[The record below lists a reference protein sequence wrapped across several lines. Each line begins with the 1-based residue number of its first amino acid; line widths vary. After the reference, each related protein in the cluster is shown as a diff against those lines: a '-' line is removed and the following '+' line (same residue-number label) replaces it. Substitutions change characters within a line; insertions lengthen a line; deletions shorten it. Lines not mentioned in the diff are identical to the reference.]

1 MTKQELK
8 DRLTDAIALLTVPG
22 VGRMRYTRLVRAFGS
37 PGAAL
42 AAPIS
47 QLVTVSGISRGI
59 ASDIRKSADPT
70 KAAKTGRWT
79 LMRRDQAAA
88 RVIQLGW
95 EALFIED
102 DRYPAPLRRIPDAPP
117 LIFRLGAGWSN
128 EDKAIAIV
136 GTRHAT
142 ESGRRFT
149 HGLAA
154 ALAREGIIVV
164 SGMAEGIDSA
174 AHQGALDAHGQ
185 TIAVWGSSLDIVF
198 PSSNRQLAEKIVAQ
212 GAVYSEYLPG
222 THPDKATF
230 PERNR
235 IISGLADGVIV
246 VEAGKK
252 SGALIT
258 ARFALEQGRE
268 LFAVPGSPGARMSEG
283 ANDLIKT
290 GARLLTSVE
299 DVFDELPRLK
309 GEVVARKFSQL
320 PDLTEMERSIVKHLS
335 TEPRQVDKVA
345 RGAGMAVEE
354 LLGYL
359 LTLELKGLVVEMSG
373 KRFAL
378 TENYE

>member
-1 MTKQELK
+1 M
-8 DRLTDAIALLTVPG
+8 LLSVPG

-47 QLVTVSGISRGI
+47 QLVAVSGISRGI

-70 KAAKTGRWT
+70 KAG
-79 LMRRDQAAA
+79 QAAA

-95 EALFIED
+95 DALFIED
-102 DRYPAPLRRIPDAPP
+102 GGYPALLKRIPDAPP
-117 LIFRLGAGWSN
+117 LLFRSGARWPDNGN
-128 EDKAIAIV
+128 AIAIV

-142 ESGRRFT
+142 ESGRHFT

-154 ALAREGIIVV
+154 ALAKEDIVVV

-174 AHQGALDAHGQ
+174 AHQGALDGRGQ

-198 PSSNRQLAEKIVAQ
+198 PSSNRRLAEKIVAQ

-246 VEAGKK
+246 VEAGRK

-283 ANDLIKT
+283 TNDLIKS
-290 GARLLTSVE
+290 GARLLTSIQ

-320 PDLTEMERSIVKHLS
+320 PDLTETERAIVQHLS
-335 TEPRQVDKVA
+335 TEPKQIDKVA
-345 RGAGMAVEE
+345 REAGMAVEE

>member
-1 MTKQELK
+1 MTKLEQKE
-8 DRLTDAIALLTVPG
+8 RLTDAITLLSVPG

-37 PGAAL
+37 PGAVL
-42 AAPIS
+42 SAPIS
-47 QLVTVSGISRGI
+47 QLITVSGISRGI
-59 ASDIRKSADPT
+59 ASDIRKSADPE
-70 KAAKTGRWT
+70 KGREIAAK
-79 LMRRDQAAA
+79 A
-88 RVIQLGW
+88 VQLGW
-95 EALFIED
+95 DTLFIED
-102 DRYPAPLRRIPDAPP
+102 DNYPALLKCTPDAPP
-117 LIFRLGAGWSN
+117 LIFRSGAPWS
-128 EDKAIAIV
+128 ESDKMIAIV
-136 GTRHAT
+136 GTRHAS
-142 ESGRRFT
+142 EGGRRFA
-149 HGLAA
+149 HALASALAA
-154 ALAREGIIVV
+154 KGIIVV

-174 AHQGALDAHGQ
+174 AHHGAIDGGGQ
-185 TIAVWGSSLDIVF
+185 TIAVWGSSIDIVF
-198 PSSNRQLAEKIVAQ
+198 PRSNRQLAEKIVAQ

-235 IISGLADGVIV
+235 IISGLSEGVIV
-246 VEAGKK
+246 IEAGKK

-283 ANDLIKT
+283 TNNLIKS
-290 GARLLTSVE
+290 GARLLTSIE

-320 PDLTEMERSIVKHLS
+320 PDLTDMERSIVQHLS
-335 TEPRQVDKVA
+335 TEPRQLDKLA
-345 RGAGMAVEE
+345 QAGGLAVEE